1 MSPSPVAPRRFRTS
15 AIRGAVLV
23 STAVVTTGCSTR
35 DLYENGLSLGFPDP
49 VTEEAKKIYDL
60 WLGSVAAA
68 TVVGLAVAIM
78 IVYAMVRFRKTG
90 DELPRQVRYNLPI
103 EVLYTAIPFVII
115 AVLFYYTT
123 VTQNFVNEEDEG
135 GADVTIGVVGFQ
147 WNWTFRHEE
156 QGVQV
161 TGQPGQPAQLVLP
174 VGQRIRFVETS
185 PDVIHSFWVPKFLFK
200 RDVVPGRENVFEITI
215 TKEGTYIGR
224 CAELCGEKH
233 SAMNFSVK
241 AVSAQAYDDYLT
253 QLARDP
259 ASKILGPAAG
269 AVRTAE
275 EAAEQIDGR
284 PE

>member
-15 AIRGAVLV
+15 ALRAAVLV
-23 STAVVTTGCSTR
+23 STAVVTTGCNTR
-35 DLYENGLSLGFPDP
+35 ELYENGLSLGFPDP
-49 VTEEAKKIYDL
+49 VTEEAKEIYDL
-60 WLGSVAAA
+60 WLGSIAAA
-68 TVVGLAVAIM
+68 TVVGVAVSMM
-78 IVYAMVRFRKTG
+78 IIFAMVRYRKTS
-90 DELPRQVRYNLPI
+90 DQLPRQVRYNLPI

-123 VTQNFVNEEDEG
+123 VTQNFVNKEAEG

-200 RDVVPGRENVFEITI
+200 RDVIPGRENSFEITI
-215 TKEGTYIGR
+215 TKEGTYVGR

-241 AVSAQAYDDYLT
+241 AVSTQAYDDYVT
-253 QLARDP
+253 QLGRDP

-269 AVRTAE
+269 AIRTAE
-275 EAAEQIDGR
+275 QAAEQIDGR

>member
-15 AIRGAVLV
+15 ALRAAVLV
-23 STAVVTTGCSTR
+23 STAVVTTGCNTR
-35 DLYENGLSLGFPDP
+35 ELYENGLSLGFPDP
-49 VTEEAKKIYDL
+49 VTKEAKQIYDL
-60 WLGSVAAA
+60 WLGSIAAA
-68 TVVGLAVAIM
+68 TVVGVAVSAM
-78 IVYAMVRFRKTG
+78 IIFAMVRYRKTS
-90 DELPRQVRYNLPI
+90 DQLPRQVRYNLPI

-123 VTQNFVNEEDEG
+123 VTQNFVNKEDKS

-200 RDVVPGRENVFEITI
+200 RDVIPGRENVFEITI
-215 TKEGTYIGR
+215 TKEGTYVGR

-241 AVSAQAYDDYLT
+241 AVSPQAYDDYVT
-253 QLARDP
+253 QLGRDP

-269 AVRTAE
+269 AIRTAE
-275 EAAEQIDGR
+275 QAAEQIDGR

>member
-1 MSPSPVAPRRFRTS
+1 MRLAS
-15 AIRGAVLV
+15 VLV
-23 STAVVTTGCSTR
+23 LTAVVTTGCGSAR

-49 VTEEAKKIYDL
+49 VTKEGERIYEL

-68 TVVGLAVAIM
+68 AVIGIAVSAM
-78 IVYAMVRFRKTG
+78 IVYAMIRFRKTG
-90 DELPRQVRYNLPI
+90 DRLPRQVRYNLPV
-103 EVLYTAIPFVII
+103 EVLYTAVPFVII

-123 VTQNFVNEEDEG
+123 VTQNFVNKEDKA

-147 WNWTFRHEE
+147 WNWTFRHEA

-241 AVSAQAYDDYLT
+241 AVSPAAYADYIAQL
-253 QLARDP
+253 QRDP
-259 ASKILGPAAG
+259 ANKILGPAAG

-275 EAAEQIDGR
+275 QAAEQIDGR